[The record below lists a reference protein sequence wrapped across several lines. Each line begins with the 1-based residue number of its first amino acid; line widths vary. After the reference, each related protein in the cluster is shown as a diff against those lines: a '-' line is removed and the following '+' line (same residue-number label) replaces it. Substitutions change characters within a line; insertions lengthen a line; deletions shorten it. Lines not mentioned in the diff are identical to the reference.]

1 MNNLGCLDNFQS
13 CDFRRRYLNNALV
26 QAQNAQRGNLE
37 VVAILAAIELKM
49 GQVAFPGKTSKGQF
63 IVLDYSITDCRLQR
77 SKSLKFC
84 FKEYDN
90 VGL

>member
-1 MNNLGCLDNFQS
+1 MNNLGRLDNFQS
-13 CDFRRRYLNNALV
+13 CDFRRRFLNNAL
-26 QAQNAQRGNLE
+26 QRGKLE
-37 VVAILAAIELKM
+37 VVAIQAAIELKM

-63 IVLDYSITDCRLQR
+63 IVLDYSIRDIHLHK

-84 FKEYDN
+84 LKEYDK